1 MLELARTRDRETV
14 NRLAGQVHDS
24 HVAWRPDIYEPVGE
38 IYSAERFAEGISA
51 REIYVAKLNDLVVGY
66 VDVAIREVEDAG
78 VKHRRILLLRSLCV
92 EESLRGHGIGTA
104 MMQDVFALG
113 RAFRCSDIQLSV
125 YPQNDA
131 AVSFY
136 QRCGLMIQSIN
147 MQKKI

>member
-1 MLELARTRDRETV
+1 MLELARAQDREAV
-14 NRLAGQVHDS
+14 NRLARQVHES
-24 HVAWRPDIYEPVGE
+24 HVAWRPDIYESVPE
-38 IYSAERFAEGISA
+38 IYSAERFAEGIRA
-51 REIYVAKLNDLVVGY
+51 RELYVAKLNGLAVGY
-66 VDVAIREVEDAG
+66 ADITIREVKDDG
-78 VKHRRILLLRSLCV
+78 LTHRRILLLKSLCV
-92 EESLRGHGIGTA
+92 EESLRGHSIGTA

-147 MQKKI
+147 MQRKL

>member
-1 MLELARTRDRETV
+1 MLELARARDREAV
-14 NRLAGQVHDS
+14 NRLAGQVHES
-24 HVAWRPDIYEPVGE
+24 HVAWRPDIYEPVSE
-38 IYSAERFAEGISA
+38 IYSQERFAEGISA

-66 VDVAIREVEDAG
+66 ADITIREMEGDG
-78 VKHRRILLLRSLCV
+78 VVHRRILLLKSLCV
-92 EESLRGHGIGTA
+92 EETLRGHGIGTA

-113 RAFRCSDIQLSV
+113 RAFRCSDIQLSI

-147 MQKKI
+147 MQMKL